1 MITIAFRLDD
11 PSETSNQSVEYGL
24 IEAFRQQQVACTF
37 AIIPFRMVDGEKT
50 PLTSKRAQP
59 LIEAAHAGVIEPA
72 LHGYLHIR
80 LAQDMTRPSEFANRS
95 MDEQQR
101 MLHEGR
107 AHLEAIFEQRI
118 HGFVPPWNS
127 YDSTTLEVLRQMEFD
142 YISASWSGVSPRED
156 TLASLPL
163 TAHLAEIPRAIEEAR
178 KFKCCNPK
186 ILVVMHHYDFVES
199 NSDNASTSTGEFAKL
214 LERLNEQPDISIKT
228 LKEVSELTT
237 GLNQA
242 YRQHAFRNL
251 TRFSARWLPKYSF
264 IDTSPWRCIISNIIS
279 C

>member
-1 MITIAFRLDD
+1 MHVRDHSFQ
-11 PSETSNQSVEYGL
+11 NG
-24 IEAFRQQQVACTF
+24 
-37 AIIPFRMVDGEKT
+37 GWKKT

-142 YISASWSGVSPRED
+142 YISASWSGVSPRD

-178 KFKCCNPK
+178 KFKCCNPE
-186 ILVVMHHYDFVES
+186 ILWS
-199 NSDNASTSTGEFAKL
+199 CITTTLWSPIQITPLQALRICQASGAA
-214 LERLNEQPDISIKT
+214 Q
-228 LKEVSELTT
+228 
-237 GLNQA
+237 
-242 YRQHAFRNL
+242 
-251 TRFSARWLPKYSF
+251 
-264 IDTSPWRCIISNIIS
+264 
-279 C
+279 